1 MLQWTLGCVYPFGSC
16 FSPDICPGVGLQ
28 GHMVVSIFS
37 CLRNLYTVL
46 HSHCTSL
53 HSHQQC
59 RRVSF
64 SPHPL
69 QHLLFVDFLV
79 IAILASVRWYL
90 IVLLICISLIL
101 VMLDIFSCASWP
113 SVCLLLRNIYLG
125 LLPICWLGCL
135 FWCIMSCY
143 ASWAVCKFWTL
154 VPCQTHNLQ
163 IFSPNCGLSFI
174 LFTVFFAV

>member
-1 MLQWTLGCVYPFGSC
+1 MYHTFFIRASVVGHLGGLAIANSAAMNTGVHVSFQIVFFSRYMPRSGIAGLYGS
-16 FSPDICPGVGLQ
+16 
-28 GHMVVSIFS
+28 SIFS
-37 CLRNLYTVL
+37 VILRNLYNVL
-46 HSHCTSL
+46 HSSCTNL

-113 SVCLLLRNIYLG
+113 SVCLLWRNVCLG
-125 LLPICWLGCL
+125 LFPTFDWV
-135 FWCIMSCY
+135 
-143 ASWAVCKFWTL
+143 VCFPGIELYELL
-154 VPCQTHNLQ
+154 VYFGN
-163 IFSPNCGLSFI
+163 
-174 LFTVFFAV
+174 